1 MYTVNNIATPNTLFS
16 ISNWDTTARKMD
28 VDRAAQSVNKN
39 NANQPTSSPALAV
52 HDGMKSIATA
62 TIEIADYVRTHPSE
76 ASDLLERAKA
86 VAKQYTELIDR
97 SSQFVDERNRLQ
109 ATAEEAVRASEWI
122 GNRYPNNCG
131 NQCIPVANYGN
142 VVGEFNDLLA
152 K

>member
-28 VDRAAQSVNKN
+28 VDRAAQSVNTN

-76 ASDLLERAKA
+76 ASDLWAPLK
-86 VAKQYTELIDR
+86 THPSL
-97 SSQFVDERNRLQ
+97 
-109 ATAEEAVRASEWI
+109 ATS
-122 GNRYPNNCG
+122 
-131 NQCIPVANYGN
+131 
-142 VVGEFNDLLA
+142 
-152 K
+152 